1 VLYGTVLSGTLIQ
14 AAGHTISGYGTI
26 AAALTNEGLVDAA
39 ATGRSL
45 VLSTDNL
52 VNNGIME
59 CTGGVLD
66 INGITVTQGTGG
78 ELVAS
83 IGHVQL
89 DTSPTISGGAL
100 YSSGTGSPFIVSTGV
115 AAFKSVTNN
124 AVVSLQAGTTLNV
137 AGNMPGSGSITVNS
151 GGTGTVT
158 VLDFQGGVIS
168 GTGVV
173 LLNGTNEYAQL
184 EGMLTQGAGHTIRG
198 FGEVNAAL
206 TNDGLVNATV
216 PGEALTLS
224 GSSITNNN
232 TIEAGGGLLDIS
244 GITVT
249 QAANG
254 QLLAA
259 GGNVQFDGAT
269 TVKGGLLNSS
279 SAASVFV
286 VNSGGAFFTSL
297 TNDAT
302 VNMVAGTTLTMSGTL
317 TDNGRI
323 VVDSGGT
330 SALTVL
336 DVNGGSVTGSG
347 AIILNAGGGDAELTG
362 TLTQTASHTISGI
375 GVIDAALT
383 NNGTVNADV
392 AGQTLTV
399 NGLTTNR
406 GVMEA
411 SGSGTLSF
419 APGVLSNL
427 SGSTLTGGAYE
438 AFGGST
444 IGLSGSITTN
454 SATVILS
461 GSGST
466 FSAINSVGANYGEFE
481 VEGGRSFATRGA
493 LVNFG
498 ALVAA
503 DGALAIDGTLTENA
517 AGSLSISSGGSVS
530 DHGAYIGSSVAGT
543 SSVAVSGSGSK
554 WTNTGNLDLG
564 YSGTGT
570 LTITGGGL
578 ANVTG
583 TTTIG
588 SAGTLEFDGGSTFDT
603 GSLAVNGGKV
613 VTLGAATFV
622 PSATLGA
629 GGMNVNSNGFS
640 SIFSGNFSGA
650 GGIAKSG
657 SGTITLTGS
666 NTYTGAT
673 SVAAGTLAL
682 TTGAGHTASLG
693 NTAITVASGATFSAT
708 LGASPFSKTVNAG
721 ITGTSSAGATLTLEP
736 GSSLSLGG
744 PSLATFDLQ
753 QGSAFSGP
761 AFTIGGAS
769 GIAPSLIFD
778 IGNAAAGTDLLR
790 VTRTVSV
797 LATGGDITI
806 DPLAGDTSLTAGSY
820 DLIVSAGGFSGTG
833 GNGLELS
840 GTTLAISGTTYD
852 LSLAHSTADD
862 EILTVTDAPAAPSAA
877 APAGRESAPLVG
889 TSAVPEPGT
898 TMSLLSVFGMAGAW
912 IVLRRRGR

>member
-1 VLYGTVLSGTLIQ
+1 
-14 AAGHTISGYGTI
+14 
-26 AAALTNEGLVDAA
+26 
-39 ATGRSL
+39 
-45 VLSTDNL
+45 
-52 VNNGIME
+52 M
-59 CTGGVLD
+59 
-66 INGITVTQGTGG
+66 
-78 ELVAS
+78 
-83 IGHVQL
+83 
-89 DTSPTISGGAL
+89 
-100 YSSGTGSPFIVSTGV
+100 
-115 AAFKSVTNN
+115 TNN

-137 AGNMPGSGSITVNS
+137 IGNMPGSGSITVNS
-151 GGTGTVT
+151 GGTGALT
-158 VLDFQGGVIS
+158 VLDFQGGVVS
-168 GTGVV
+168 GTGVI

-184 EGMLTQGAGHTIRG
+184 EGTLTQGAGHTIRG
-198 FGEVNAAL
+198 FGEINAAL

-232 TIEAGGGLLDIS
+232 TIEAGGGLLDIN

-259 GGNVQFDGAT
+259 GGNVQFDGTT

-279 SAASVFV
+279 SATSVFI
-286 VNSGGAFFTSL
+286 VNSGGAHFTSI

-302 VNMVAGTTLTMSGTL
+302 VNMVAGTTLTISGTL

-330 SALTVL
+330 STFTVL
-336 DVNGGSVTGSG
+336 DVNGTAVTGSG
-347 AIILNAGGGDAELTG
+347 AIILNAGGDAELTG
-362 TLTQTASHTISGI
+362 TLTQTASHTISGL

-383 NNGTVNADV
+383 NNGTVNAGV
-392 AGQTLTV
+392 AGQTLAV

-406 GVMEA
+406 GMMEA
-411 SGSGTLSF
+411 SSSGTLSF
-419 APGVLSNL
+419 APGVLTNL

-438 AFGGST
+438 ALANST
-444 IGLSGSITTN
+444 ISMSGSITTN
-454 SATVILS
+454 AATVILS
-461 GSGST
+461 GTGST
-466 FSAINSVGANYGEFE
+466 FSAINSLAGNYGEFE
-481 VEGGRSFATRGA
+481 VMGGRRFATRGA
-493 LVNFG
+493 LVNYG
-498 ALVAA
+498 TVAA
-503 DGALAIDGTLTENA
+503 AGGAIAIDGTLTENA
-517 AGSLSISSGGSVS
+517 AGSLSISGGGSVS
-530 DHGAYIGSSVAGT
+530 DHGAYVGSSAAGT

-554 WTNTGNLDLG
+554 WANTGNLDLG

-603 GSLAVNGGKV
+603 GSLAVNGGKL
-613 VTLGAATFV
+613 VTLGAATFT

-640 SIFSGNFSGA
+640 STFSGNFSGA
-650 GGIAKSG
+650 GGIAKTG
-657 SGTITLTGS
+657 SGTISLTGS
-666 NTYTGAT
+666 SNYTGAT
-673 SVAAGTLAL
+673 AVAAGTLAL

-693 NTAITVASGATFSAT
+693 NTAITVAAGATFSAT

-721 ITGTSSAGATLTLEP
+721 TTGTSSAGATLTLGP
-736 GSSLSLGG
+736 GSSLSLAG
-744 PSLATFDLQ
+744 PSLATFNLQ

-778 IGNAAAGTDLLR
+778 IGNAAAGTDLLH

-833 GNGLELS
+833 GNGLQLS

-889 TSAVPEPGT
+889 TTAVPEPGT
-898 TMSLLSVFGMAGAW
+898 MMSMVSVFGMAGAW
-912 IVLRRRGR
+912 MLRRRGR